1 MTTTVDAP
9 AGAPGSHAG
18 RSAREMEQ
26 AIRRRAQEIY
36 ESEGKTP
43 GHEVE
48 NWLRAEA
55 EVMREVTAALRR
67 PTAHI
72 VVKVGGA
79 RYTGEYD
86 PESSGGYQPGEFD
99 AGQPLRVRFEGD
111 RMYIARPNRAELEA
125 RVVKKVT

>member
-1 MTTTVDAP
+1 MTTVDAT
-9 AGAPGSHAG
+9 AGAPGRDAAP
-18 RSAREMEQ
+18 SAREMEQ

-72 VVKVGGA
+72 VVKVGGVT
-79 RYTGEYD
+79 YTGEYD
-86 PESSGGYQPGEFD
+86 PQSCGGYHPGEFG
-99 AGQPLRVRFEGD
+99 AGQPLQVRFEGD
-111 RMYIARPNRAELEA
+111 RMYIARPNHAELEA
-125 RVVKKVT
+125 RVVKKV